1 MTAGSKLGKIL
12 SIRSACKEIV
22 LDSFNTISGSRL
34 MEMTDATNPPITV
47 VPKMVAARDTFA
59 VCSFKVLTAFVPK
72 R

>member
-1 MTAGSKLGKIL
+1 
-12 SIRSACKEIV
+12 
-22 LDSFNTISGSRL
+22 